1 MRRRCNG
8 SRSGNLQDLMA
19 VLPEDVE
26 VWRGI
31 RDVEATMGVP
41 SGELESLIGVD
52 LEVPMFFATSLD
64 RTVAEGEFTTP
75 GRRPALYKINAL
87 AETLALWI
95 PPLGLQS
102 DAYQQELLF
111 LSGIVMRIVGVGG
124 TNKIPIV
131 EVEVRDGEVGR

>member
-1 MRRRCNG
+1 MDD
-8 SRSGNLQDLMA
+8 LQDLMA
-19 VLPEDVE
+19 ALPEDVE

-31 RDVEATMGVP
+31 RDVEATMGVS

-52 LEVPMFFATSLD
+52 HEVPMFFATSLD
-64 RTVAEGEFTTP
+64 RNVAEGEFTTP
-75 GRRPALYKINAL
+75 GRHPALYKINAR
-87 AETLALWI
+87 AGPSALWV

-111 LSGIVMRIVGVGG
+111 PPGIVVRIVGVGR
-124 TNKIPIV
+124 TYSAPIV